1 MLTVCACSGC
11 LNRCFSPVNCLKV
24 GPLPPS
30 MHREQVQKDAGGD
43 AVLYAES
50 WQQVLPVRMVLAR
63 YEVFCY
69 SQMYVKRSSLFL
81 FPSGLS
87 RSLNLG
93 GQDGHSEVDAD

>member
-43 AVLYAES
+43 AVLYAQS
-50 WQQVLPVRMVLAR
+50 WQQWLPGWMILPP
-63 YEVFCY
+63 YEGFCY
-69 SQMYVKRSSLFL
+69 PQMYVRPSSVVP
-81 FPSGLS
+81 FPRDYCASLTLGS
-87 RSLNLG
+87 R
-93 GQDGHSEVDAD
+93 DCHAEVP

>member
-43 AVLYAES
+43 FFFYAES
-50 WQQVLPVRMVLAR
+50 WQRLLPVRMIFAR

-69 SQMYVKRSSLFL
+69 PKLYLKRSSLFL
-81 FPSGLS
+81 FPG
-87 RSLNLG
+87 
-93 GQDGHSEVDAD
+93 DYFEVLKFGDEMYMQR